1 MLLMR
6 SLDLELKY
14 RRWRSVAMSS
24 TNSHDNVNSPS
35 HYNSGSIECIDAI
48 LASMSHEAGCGYLQ
62 GNAMKYLWRYRHKGM
77 LEDLEKSIWYT
88 EKLIEVIKE
97 YENSK

>member
-1 MLLMR
+1 
-6 SLDLELKY
+6 
-14 RRWRSVAMSS
+14 MSS
-24 TNSHDNVNSPS
+24 ASYPDNVNSPL
-35 HYNSGSIECIDAI
+35 HYNSGDIECIDAI
-48 LASMSHEAGCGYLQ
+48 LASMSHLEQCGYLK
-62 GNAMKYLWRYRHKGM
+62 GNSMKYLWRYRYKGGM

>member
-1 MLLMR
+1 
-6 SLDLELKY
+6 LEQ
-14 RRWRSVAMSS
+14 
-24 TNSHDNVNSPS
+24 
-35 HYNSGSIECIDAI
+35 
-48 LASMSHEAGCGYLQ
+48 CGYLK
-62 GNAMKYLWRYRHKGM
+62 GNSMKYLWRYRYKGHM

>member
-1 MLLMR
+1 
-6 SLDLELKY
+6 
-14 RRWRSVAMSS
+14 MSS

-35 HYNSGSIECIDAI
+35 HYNSGSI
-48 LASMSHEAGCGYLQ
+48 
-62 GNAMKYLWRYRHKGM
+62 AMKYLWRYRHKGL